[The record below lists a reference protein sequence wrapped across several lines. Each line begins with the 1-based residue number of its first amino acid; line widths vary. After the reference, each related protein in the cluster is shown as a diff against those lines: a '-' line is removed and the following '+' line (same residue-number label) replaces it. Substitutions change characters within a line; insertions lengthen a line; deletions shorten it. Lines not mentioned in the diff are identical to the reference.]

1 MTPPSIWFC
10 QARNPITA
18 TSVKLHCASPRCRS
32 ARCRVWRGCEKVVN
46 NVPIDCAKWEI
57 LDHWRQYKRWSIQT
71 YIKIW
76 MSPPV
81 RASNNVSNNVHTY
94 AWLVCTDGCD
104 SFLQWPKKQ
113 KKKHIS
119 GCYNVNNLHVLITNL
134 KFILRNWIHIKLYT
148 HNSTCTWGEVLQ
160 CHPRVPASA
169 VAVTTSQGV

>member
-1 MTPPSIWFC
+1 MCTHTRDWCVQMAVTPSYNG
-10 QARNPITA
+10 RKN
-18 TSVKLHCASPRCRS
+18 K
-32 ARCRVWRGCEKVVN
+32 
-46 NVPIDCAKWEI
+46 
-57 LDHWRQYKRWSIQT
+57 
-71 YIKIW
+71 
-76 MSPPV
+76 
-81 RASNNVSNNVHTY
+81 
-94 AWLVCTDGCD
+94 
-104 SFLQWPKKQ
+104 